1 MRETIPYAPGP
12 TPQGGD
18 LDQTQRFI
26 ETELRS
32 ISEALRLS
40 VVQAAYGELQIFTPI
55 TLPVAGPT
63 PLKISPWN
71 AEQPAEPNRVEVK
84 KSAATGTLTVQES
97 GTYMAFFNL
106 ALQVTAGRKYQVF
119 ILINGTP
126 TTITGVVPAVNNNPG
141 AMLSYSGLVQMAS
154 GDVLTLYYSS
164 DIAASVFNIEA
175 ATFGLFRVSELQKV
189 M

>member
-40 VVQAAYGELQIFTPI
+40 VVQAAYGGMQIFG
-55 TLPVAGPT
+55 TLVLPDAGPT
-63 PLKISPWN
+63 PQQVIPWDGT
-71 AEQPAEPNRVEVK
+71 QPAELSRVEA
-84 KSAATGTLTVQES
+84 STAAGTLTVQES
-97 GTYMAFFNL
+97 GVYNVFCTLSMEVSS
-106 ALQVTAGRKYQVF
+106 QRHYQFTV
-119 ILINGTP
+119 LRNGAP
-126 TTITGVVPAVNNNPG
+126 TNIVVVIDASGSSQAANVSFG
-141 AMLSYSGLVQMAS
+141 GLVQLRA
-154 GDVLTLYYSS
+154 GDILALYYTSTVAGS
-164 DIAASVFNIEA
+164 ALTINAS
-175 ATFGLFRVSELQKV
+175 TFILFRVSELQKV